1 MMKTRLLPLMACMIL
16 LLKANA
22 QEITQTIR
30 GTVVDEV
37 TEITLPGATILLLN
51 TEPSLGDVTNLDG
64 VFRIENVPLGR
75 YTAFISYVGYE
86 PITIGDIV
94 VHSGKSNMLNIKLKE
109 SLTSLEEV
117 VVTGETPKDLPLNDM
132 AVVSA
137 RVFTVE
143 ETERYAG
150 GLDDPARMATAF
162 AGVASASI
170 GQNAIVVRGNAPK
183 GVQWRME
190 GIEIPSPSH
199 FAGATTTGGGFVTL
213 LSNHVLDNSDFL
225 TGAFPAEYGNAMSGV
240 FDMNLRKGN
249 NEEHEHTFKAG
260 MLGLDFASE
269 GPLSDSKTSS
279 YLFNYRYSTLGL
291 IQPILPEEANTIRYQ
306 DLSFKLNFPTKAGEF
321 ALWGI
326 GGNDF
331 GENNNKL
338 ITDPAEWEL
347 EDDFTDQE
355 YGFNVGATGISHR
368 LNLSDNTLL
377 KTSIVASANDA
388 FWDVDRLNDQGTLLP
403 ETKVKTLT
411 GTYSVST
418 VISQKLAKG
427 VSNRSGVLFHRHF
440 YDLSIQEAIEHG
452 QPLRTIVKEN
462 GANYR
467 WQAFTQT
474 SYRFNSQ
481 FSTNIG
487 FHSQY
492 FTQNEQLTLEPRASL
507 KWNITA
513 FKSISFGYGNH
524 SQLEG
529 AKIYQIQDAVG
540 SLPNRNLKL
549 GRAHHLVLSY
559 DWLINDNVR
568 LKLEPYYQYLY
579 DVPVIADSTFSMLN
593 FEQDWFFD
601 QPLENTGKGKNYGL
615 DITLEKFFSN
625 NFYYLI
631 SGSVFEAKYQGGDGV
646 WRDSRFNRN
655 YAFNILGGKEW
666 QAGASGNKWWSINF
680 GINLMGGK
688 RRSPL
693 HNSSSLMAREEVLDE
708 SRAFESREPSTNYMD
723 MTISFRKNKSRYS
736 SIWSLQIKNLLGS
749 PDFDGYRY
757 NYKQQTMVKQE
768 SAIMIPNLS
777 YKIEF

>member
-1 MMKTRLLPLMACMIL
+1 MTKIPLLLLMACIFT
-16 LLKANA
+16 LKANA
-22 QEITQTIR
+22 QELTQTIR

-37 TEITLPGATILLLN
+37 SEITLPGATVLLLN
-51 TEPSLGDVTNLDG
+51 TEPSLGAVTDLDG
-64 VFRIENVPLGR
+64 EFRIENVPLGR

-94 VHSGKSNMLNIKLKE
+94 VHSGKSNVVNIKLKE

-117 VVTGETPKDLPLNDM
+117 VVTGESPKDLPLNDM

-162 AGVASASI
+162 AGVTSASI

-240 FDMNLRKGN
+240 FDMNLREGN

-260 MLGLDFASE
+260 MLGVDFASE
-269 GPLSDSKTSS
+269 GPLSKSKTSS

-306 DLSFKLNFPTKAGEF
+306 DLSFKLSFHTKAGEF

-338 ITDPAEWEL
+338 ITDPSEWEL

-355 YGFNVGATGISHR
+355 YGFNVGATGISHK

-388 FWDVDRLNDQGTLLP
+388 FWDVDRLNDQGMLLP

-411 GTYSVST
+411 GTYSVSA
-418 VISQKLAKG
+418 VINQKLTKG

-440 YDLSIQEAIEHG
+440 YDLSIQEAIDHG
-452 QPLRTIVKEN
+452 QPLRTLVKEN
-462 GANYR
+462 GATYR

-474 SYRFNSQ
+474 SYRFSPL

-492 FTQNEQLTLEPRASL
+492 FTQNEQLTLEPRASW

-529 AKIYQIQDAVG
+529 AKIYQIQDAFG
-540 SLPNRNLKL
+540 SLPNRDLKL

-559 DWLINDNVR
+559 DWLISDDVR
-568 LKLEPYYQYLY
+568 LKVEPYYQYLY

-631 SGSVFEAKYQGGDGV
+631 SGSVFQAKYRGGDGT

-666 QAGASGNKWWSINF
+666 QAGVSGNKWWSINL
-680 GINLMGGK
+680 GLNLMGGK

-693 HNSSSLMAREEVLDE
+693 NHSASIMAQEEVLDE
-708 SRAFESREPSTNYMD
+708 NRAYESREPATNYMD
-723 MTISFRKNKSRYS
+723 MTISFRKNKSKYS

-749 PDFDGYRY
+749 PDFDGYLY

-768 SAIMIPNLS
+768 SAIVIPNLS